1 MCNNFQFLLC
11 YKLTFDGFY
20 EVAAINE
27 IEWKKEIGY
36 GGYIQLLIEKFKGAH
51 VVLQVKADADS
62 LIVKQTIE
70 EAEKSDA
77 VLIGDDTDLLVLLL
91 YHAKMESHDIYFA
104 PDYRS
109 SSTRRVWDI
118 KQTKRELGPNVCEH
132 ILFLHAFLGCDT
144 TSRLFGVGKGAIIKK
159 FKSNASLLRSAEIFN
174 SVESSHKAIETAG
187 EKVLVAVYNGKDESH
202 NSLRHKK
209 FIEKLATST
218 SHIEPKN
225 LPPTAAAAKFHS
237 YRIFLQICQWKDLAC
252 DLEPSLW
259 GWAQTVGGLFPIT
272 TDLPPAPEDLLKI
285 IRCNCTTDCSSGS
298 CSCQKYGMKCSLAC
312 G

>member
-1 MCNNFQFLLC
+1 MDGYILLVV
-11 YKLTFDGFY
+11 TSFY
-20 EVAAINE
+20 EYNSYCMSLSTME
-27 IEWKKEIGY
+27 KMN
-36 GGYIQLLIEKFKGAH
+36 LITRFITR
-51 VVLQVKADADS
+51 S
-62 LIVKQTIE
+62 L
-70 EAEKSDA
+70 
-77 VLIGDDTDLLVLLL
+77 
-91 YHAKMESHDIYFA
+91 
-104 PDYRS
+104 S
-109 SSTRRVWDI
+109 S
-118 KQTKRELGPNVCEH
+118 
-132 ILFLHAFLGCDT
+132 
-144 TSRLFGVGKGAIIKK
+144 
-159 FKSNASLLRSAEIFN
+159 
-174 SVESSHKAIETAG
+174 
-187 EKVLVAVYNGKDESH
+187 
-202 NSLRHKK
+202 
-209 FIEKLATST
+209 ST